1 MLKCYSTMLQKP
13 TLDKTLFLLIF
24 VDNRMN
30 VSGAHYHEMLLTQQ
44 LMPVMHESSSELS
57 TSNTTL
63 QYTDRATILLEWDA
77 HSSSCGLS
85 CPDLNPMSEN
95 WAIKV
100 SEMTSV
106 AQRTYGVATP
116 GEIGLQAIE
125 ENRKW
130 SSKTDTLWQS
140 VPHTRTSD
148 RAAGTLSHRRLTV
161 VCGGQSEMSTKH
173 SEVAVGPRSR
183 TLPTQLVGKG
193 WLKLQKQKMED
204 QKYERTENAG
214 QKIADRN
221 VGRKR
226 RIWKPGT
233 RKWRTNVRNIVTLFN

>member
-57 TSNTTL
+57 TSNTML

-77 HSSSCGLS
+77 HSSLCGLS

-116 GEIGLQAIE
+116 GEIGLQELE

-130 SSKTDTLWQS
+130 SSKTDTLCQS

-148 RAAGTLSHRRLTV
+148 RERSVTDGWQSSAVDNQRCRRSTAKSLSGL
-161 VCGGQSEMSTKH
+161 G
-173 SEVAVGPRSR
+173 VGLYRCSSSARVDWSFRS
-183 TLPTQLVGKG
+183 
-193 WLKLQKQKMED
+193 
-204 QKYERTENAG
+204 
-214 QKIADRN
+214 
-221 VGRKR
+221 
-226 RIWKPGT
+226 
-233 RKWRTNVRNIVTLFN
+233 RKWRTKNMKEQKMQDRKLQIEMSGGNAGYENPGPENGGPTSGI